1 MTGEVPLTPV
11 GREDIHK
18 LEAALLVNTLFRP
31 EVLEAIRSP
40 EERLTW
46 IDALAVAAGALAREK
61 ARMSI
66 REIAEDLG
74 RTEATIRA
82 HLTGKTKAGQLVKK
96 TYEEM
101 LRKGGEISYISLLGL
116 PEIRELVLA
125 LEEVHGV
132 LKKAMDALS
141 NLLKELERL
150 TDIGGALK
158 SLSDLISELRNLTE
172 ATQRLLVRL
181 GGEKQGS

>member
-1 MTGEVPLTPV
+1 MSGEVPLAPV

-82 HLTGKTKAGQLVKK
+82 HLAGKTKAGELIRR

-101 LRKGGEISYISLLGL
+101 LRKGGKISYIPLLEL
-116 PEIRELVLA
+116 PEVKELVA
-125 LEEVHGV
+125 
-132 LKKAMDALS
+132 A
-141 NLLKELERL
+141 LKELQS
-150 TDIGGALK
+150 TIKVAID
-158 SLSDLISELRNLTE
+158 SLSKLLEKLDKFSGTLTVK
-172 ATQRLLVRL
+172 LS
-181 GGEKQGS
+181 GEEQGI